1 MIKRPLTLNKSPE
14 SPRDWHVHT
23 VLRAAVKLPDKVD
36 LSSLCGPIRDQGDA
50 GFCHSFAGA
59 ALKNVQ
65 EHQEKRY
72 AMNLSPL
79 YLARRVKQIDS
90 FAGQEGSDLLSVC
103 KALMDTGAVQE
114 VQDPFERYV
123 PGSLAFPPYTGNGYA
138 YKIKNYARCTETA
151 EIKQALSLGKP
162 VLLGIQCTPEIYDV
176 DQNDPYIPLPDKLV
190 SIGGHAV
197 LIVGY
202 DDTLTHDGH
211 KGHFEIQ
218 NSWGT
223 EWGDNG
229 FGWIPYDYIEY
240 RTKDYGA
247 RFLFMDA
254 FCAVDLENDP
264 IRETVIEMTIND
276 NTVLVN
282 GKPETW
288 DQAPV
293 IDPQSWRTLV
303 PLRDVAELLGYGVLW
318 DEKRKKITL
327 VKEG

>member
-23 VLRAAVKLPDKVD
+23 VLRAASKLPEKAD
-36 LSSLCGPIRDQGDA
+36 LSGLCGPVRDQGDA

-65 EHQEKRY
+65 EHMEKRY

-79 YLARRVKQIDS
+79 FLAKTVKEID
-90 FAGQEGSDLLSVC
+90 GKPNEEGSDLLSVC
-103 KALMDTGAVQE
+103 KALCSAGTVQE
-114 VQDPFERYV
+114 VNYPFDQYQ
-123 PGSLAFPPYTGNGYA
+123 PGTLRFPAYTGNGYP
-138 YKIKNYARCTETA
+138 YKIKNYARCTEV
-151 EIKQALSLGKP
+151 EEMKQALALGKP
-162 VLLGIQCTPEIYDV
+162 VLLGFQCTKEIYDV
-176 DQNDPYIPLPDKLV
+176 DAQDPFIPLPDKLV

-197 LIVGY
+197 LVVGY

-211 KGHFEIQ
+211 TGFFRIQ

-223 EWGDNG
+223 DWGESG
-229 FGWIPYDYIEY
+229 FGWISYDYLNY

-254 FCAVDLENDP
+254 FTTIDLENDP
-264 IRETVIEMTIND
+264 IRETVIEMTIGSKD
-276 NTVLVN
+276 VLVN
-282 GKPETW
+282 GEHRELSQAPIIDPETW
-288 DQAPV
+288 
-293 IDPQSWRTLV
+293 RTLLPV
-303 PLRDVAELLGYGVLW
+303 RDTFELAGFAVLW
-318 DEKRKKITL
+318 DEKGKKITL